1 MVAELNKA
9 SAIEG
14 LGKTQGLV
22 VSIAKTRNY
31 VSLRITFCQSLSRS
45 KGRPNER
52 SPLADGR
59 PCFGCSWEEGTMVR
73 HDARARIKVPCGFQA
88 KQATDKSPLQRFG
101 RIVASVV
108 CYHQQSFLQ
117 AVKDHYQRARGPS
130 WHLRLLLCYDPRQF
144 SSLFLS
150 AAKR

>member
-1 MVAELNKA
+1 MIAELNKA

-14 LGKTQGLV
+14 LGKSQGLI
-22 VSIAKTRNY
+22 VSIAKTQNY
-31 VSLRITFCQSLSRS
+31 VGLRITFCQSLSRS

-73 HDARARIKVPCGFQA
+73 HDTRARIKVPCGFQA
-88 KQATDKSPLQRFG
+88 KPPTRVPCKDMAALLHQLYATIGNRFCKRSKITTRG
-101 RIVASVV
+101 HVGQVGTFACCYVTILANSVLV
-108 CYHQQSFLQ
+108 
-117 AVKDHYQRARGPS
+117 
-130 WHLRLLLCYDPRQF
+130 
-144 SSLFLS
+144 FLS